1 MHARL
6 QELCRWAQFSFY
18 PMALLSTNSMRS
30 LLRNK
35 QDTDWSP
42 VSLLA
47 IKPCCAQLHWNYPEY
62 PLGQRLNFANTKR
75 CNRPILPGPW
85 LRARRQAVTP
95 DEVLFFDLVWKQWF
109 MHTGAF
115 PCSHL
120 FCSVP
125 GAAAHEPGFAGEF
138 TFQKI
143 RRCPTSKPC
152 LGLELSFLHLS
163 ALLL

>member
-1 MHARL
+1 
-6 QELCRWAQFSFY
+6 
-18 PMALLSTNSMRS
+18 MRS

-35 QDTDWSP
+35 QDSAWSP

-75 CNRPILPGPW
+75 CNRPILPGRGYEHADRQLLQMKCCSLTLCGSNGSCTQEHSHAHISSAAF
-85 LRARRQAVTP
+85 LR
-95 DEVLFFDLVWKQWF
+95 
-109 MHTGAF
+109 
-115 PCSHL
+115 
-120 FCSVP
+120 
-125 GAAAHEPGFAGEF
+125 AAAHEPGFAGEF

-163 ALLL
+163 ALYSCKLSSSSNLKTS